1 MEFNATLLVSAV
13 SFIIFV
19 IIMNQILYKPVL
31 AIMQKRQEYIN
42 NNKLAA
48 DEHGKNANALL
59 EEKDRKIGEAHRKSR
74 DIVAA
79 KTEAIKNEK
88 SKALNGTKSEMSEML
103 EGQKNDLYNEK
114 NSVYFG
120 FRDNVADIANNITT
134 KLIGEGVAFEPLAAG
149 EVEEVIRQN
158 A

>member
-42 NNKLAA
+42 NNRLAA
-48 DEHGKNANALL
+48 DEHGKHANALL
-59 EEKDRKIGEAHRKSR
+59 EEKDKKIGEAHRKSR

-88 SKALNGTKSEMSEML
+88 SKERYARGAKKRPLQRKKQCL
-103 EGQKNDLYNEK
+103 
-114 NSVYFG
+114 
-120 FRDNVADIANNITT
+120 FR
-134 KLIGEGVAFEPLAAG
+134 LP
-149 EVEEVIRQN
+149 R
-158 A
+158 

>member
-1 MEFNATLLVSAV
+1 MEFNATLIVSAV

-31 AIMQKRQEYIN
+31 AVMQKRQEYIN

-48 DEHGKNANALL
+48 DEHGKHANELL
-59 EEKDRKIGEAHRKSR
+59 ENKEKKIGEAHRKSR

-79 KTEAIKNEK
+79 KTESIKNEK
-88 SKALNGTKSEMSEML
+88 AKVLNNTKSEMSAML

-114 NSVYFG
+114 NGVYFG

-134 KLIGEGVAFEPLAAG
+134 KLIGEGIAFEPLRAE
-149 EVEEVIRQN
+149 EVDEVIRQN

>member
-19 IIMNQILYKPVL
+19 IIMNQILYREVL

>member
-42 NNKLAA
+42 NNRLAA
-48 DEHGKNANALL
+48 DEHGKNANA
-59 EEKDRKIGEAHRKSR
+59 EKDKKIGEAHRKSR

>member
-1 MEFNATLLVSAV
+1 MEFNATLIVSAV

-48 DEHGKNANALL
+48 EEHEKHANELLDDKQKKINA
-59 EEKDRKIGEAHRKSR
+59 AHKKSR

-79 KTEAIKNEK
+79 KTESIKNEK
-88 SKALNGTKSEMSEML
+88 AKALNSAKSEMSTMVEA
-103 EGQKNDLYNEK
+103 QKNDLYNEK
-114 NSVYFG
+114 NNVYFG

-134 KLIGEGVAFEPLAAG
+134 KLIGEGVAFEPLNA
-149 EVEEVIRQN
+149 EEFDEVIRQN

>member
-1 MEFNATLLVSAV
+1 
-13 SFIIFV
+13 
-19 IIMNQILYKPVL
+19 
-31 AIMQKRQEYIN
+31 
-42 NNKLAA
+42 
-48 DEHGKNANALL
+48 
-59 EEKDRKIGEAHRKSR
+59 
-74 DIVAA
+74 
-79 KTEAIKNEK
+79 
-88 SKALNGTKSEMSEML
+88 MSDML

-134 KLIGEGVAFEPLAAG
+134 KLIGEGVSFEPLADG

>member
-19 IIMNQILYKPVL
+19 IIMNQIMYKPVL
-31 AIMQKRQEYIN
+31 AIMQKRQDYIN

-48 DEHGKNANALL
+48 EEHEKHANELL
-59 EEKDRKIGEAHRKSR
+59 EDKEKKIGEAHRKSR

-79 KTEAIKNEK
+79 KTESIKNERAK
-88 SKALNGTKSEMSEML
+88 VLNDAKSEVSTMIEA
-103 EGQKNDLYNEK
+103 QKNELYNEK
-114 NSVYFG
+114 NNVYFG

-134 KLIGEGVAFEPLAAG
+134 KLIGEGIAFEPLRAE
-149 EVEEVIRQN
+149 EVDEVIRQN